1 MRWLIYG
8 VSCFLVL
15 GSLVAVG
22 VVFLL
27 YSYGKGLP
35 EYEQLAHYKPPVV
48 TRVHGGDGRLLTEYA
63 RERRVFVPVEA
74 IPKLII
80 KAFLSSEDKNF
91 YSHKGIDFKS
101 LFSAAIDNLL
111 NFNSNKRPRGASTI
125 TQQLSLIHI

>member
-35 EYEQLAHYKPPVV
+35 EYGQLAHYKPPVV

-63 RERRVFVPVEA
+63 KERRVFVPAVSYTHLTL
-74 IPKLII
+74 PT
-80 KAFLSSEDKNF
+80 
-91 YSHKGIDFKS
+91 
-101 LFSAAIDNLL
+101 
-111 NFNSNKRPRGASTI
+111 KRI
-125 TQQLSLIHI
+125 V